1 MQAPA
6 LAGQEGGHQ
15 KAEAGFWNQA
25 LSHVENDPSCG
36 SRGAESRAA
45 TSPQEQRQRQSLSDH
60 HRAAIA
66 SSFPMAMSFGF
77 SVGDFLAVGKLI
89 ADITSSLK
97 DVGGSKS
104 LYHDVVLELECL
116 QKALVH
122 LDRLQPQSE
131 SRNVDSIK
139 YAALSCKRPLE
150 EFLAKLRR
158 YEASLGPRATA
169 GSSWKAPIDKVRF
182 MATQSD
188 EIRKMQ
194 SYLSVHV
201 GTLNIL
207 LAEHGLETMNLAQEK
222 AAADQVD
229 IRDRIET
236 TKGVL
241 VQVRDSV
248 TRQAAA
254 VYKTAALLEKL
265 YNMVSGE
272 IRVSW
277 KALEGMVAAAW

>member
-1 MQAPA
+1 
-6 LAGQEGGHQ
+6 
-15 KAEAGFWNQA
+15 
-25 LSHVENDPSCG
+25 
-36 SRGAESRAA
+36 
-45 TSPQEQRQRQSLSDH
+45 
-60 HRAAIA
+60 
-66 SSFPMAMSFGF
+66 MSFGF

-89 ADITSSLK
+89 AGITSSLREA
-97 DVGGSKS
+97 GGSKS
-104 LYHDVVLELECL
+104 VYRDVVLELECL

-122 LDRLQPQSE
+122 LDRLQPQDQGS
-131 SRNVDSIK
+131 SQHVDSIK

-207 LAEHGLETMNLAQEK
+207 LAEYGLETMNLVQEK
-222 AAADQVD
+222 TAADQVD
-229 IRDRIET
+229 IKQRIET

-248 TRQAAA
+248 AKQAAA
-254 VYKTAALLEKL
+254 VYNTAALLEKL
-265 YNMVSGE
+265 YNIVSGE
-272 IRVSW
+272 MRASW
-277 KALEGMVAAAW
+277 KSLEGMVAAAW

>member
-1 MQAPA
+1 
-6 LAGQEGGHQ
+6 
-15 KAEAGFWNQA
+15 
-25 LSHVENDPSCG
+25 
-36 SRGAESRAA
+36 
-45 TSPQEQRQRQSLSDH
+45 
-60 HRAAIA
+60 
-66 SSFPMAMSFGF
+66 
-77 SVGDFLAVGKLI
+77 
-89 ADITSSLK
+89 
-97 DVGGSKS
+97 
-104 LYHDVVLELECL
+104 
-116 QKALVH
+116 
-122 LDRLQPQSE
+122 
-131 SRNVDSIK
+131 
-139 YAALSCKRPLE
+139 
-150 EFLAKLRR
+150 
-158 YEASLGPRATA
+158 
-169 GSSWKAPIDKVRF
+169 